1 MYYDITDTL
10 RLTTNND
17 GSQEGIVVITN
28 TGDEDTIL
36 SLTNIK
42 VTYSGSGRST
52 FTVDDESVSQITTL
66 AAARA
71 AVLSDSTESGDDV
84 QQPQQPEKPS
94 WQQQLDKVVTDIKDT
109 VNYIGQKIQSWFG
122 SWF

>member
-1 MYYDITDTL
+1 M
-10 RLTTNND
+10 
-17 GSQEGIVVITN
+17 
-28 TGDEDTIL
+28 
-36 SLTNIK
+36 K

-52 FTVDDESVSQITTL
+52 FTVDDESVSQITAL

-71 AVLSDSTESGDDV
+71 AVLNDSTESGDDV
-84 QQPQQPEKPS
+84 QQPQQPEKPA
-94 WQQQLDKVVTDIKDT
+94 WQQKLDKVVTGIKDT